1 MHLNKLNM
9 TDRNDSQ
16 NQSELDS
23 YDKELS
29 RYLKTDEKNN
39 DEIIDGNNEVRLI
52 YNLEKRRKCHW
63 CEQSNKNDL

>member
-1 MHLNKLNM
+1 MYLNKLNM

-29 RYLKTDEKNN
+29 RYLNTDEKNN
-39 DEIIDGNNEVRLI
+39 DEKIDGNNGVR
-52 YNLEKRRKCHW
+52 
-63 CEQSNKNDL
+63 